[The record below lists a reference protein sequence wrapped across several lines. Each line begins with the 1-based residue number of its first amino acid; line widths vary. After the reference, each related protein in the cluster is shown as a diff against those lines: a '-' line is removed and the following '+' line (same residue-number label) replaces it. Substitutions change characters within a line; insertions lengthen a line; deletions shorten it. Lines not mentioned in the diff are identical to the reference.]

1 MRKILFFIIIFLISP
16 LFASN
21 PDKNKECSS
30 DIVKIEFNFPGAGSL
45 SCEVIKSDYIK
56 IYINPEIDDSI
67 NPSPWFAIRKS
78 EHSKS
83 IKLEL
88 DYKNYKH
95 RYYPKLSKDKKKWTK
110 IDEIFISKKED
121 GKIVIIDFLPSNQK
135 EYVASQEL
143 ITDFWYDEWYN
154 ELESSG
160 RVKREIIGFS
170 VLRNPI
176 HMFFAEKNT
185 NNPYILVLGRQHP
198 PEVTGAL
205 AMKSFI
211 NELLTENFLTDSFL
225 DRYNI
230 LFVPLMNPDG
240 VMNGF
245 WRYNANKK
253 DLNRDWGNFTQPE
266 TNAVYKKLTK
276 LSNKKLVLF
285 IDFHSTFKNIF
296 YISDV
301 LEDSSMKHFLRDWL
315 GDSRDSLSEINY
327 SYEIINSLNKD
338 NGVSKNYIYNKYKG
352 IHTNVI
358 RPFNVY
364 GPGMNQN
371 DYRIFPNF
379 ISNILNKKQI
389 KI

>member
-1 MRKILFFIIIFLISP
+1 MRKILFFIIIFFISP

-21 PDKNKECSS
+21 LDKNKECSS

-95 RYYPKLSKDKKKWTK
+95 RYHPKLSKDKKKWTK

-135 EYVASQEL
+135 EYLASQEL

-170 VLRNPI
+170 VLKNPI

-198 PEVTGAL
+198 PEVTGTL

-245 WRYNANKK
+245 LRYNANKK

-266 TNAVYKKLTK
+266 TDAVYKKLTK

-338 NGVSKNYIYNKYKG
+338 NGVSKNYIYNKYK
-352 IHTNVI
+352 IPSVTYEVSDNENRNIIQQSSSVLATNL
-358 RPFNVY
+358 
-364 GPGMNQN
+364 MK
-371 DYRIFPNF
+371 
-379 ISNILNKKQI
+379 LLL
-389 KI
+389 KIE

>member
-1 MRKILFFIIIFLISP
+1 MRKILFFIIIFFISP

-21 PDKNKECSS
+21 PGKNKECSS

-110 IDEIFISKKED
+110 IDKIFISKKED

-170 VLRNPI
+170 VLKNPI

-198 PEVTGAL
+198 PEVTGTL

-266 TNAVYKKLTK
+266 TDAVYKKLIK

-338 NGVSKNYIYNKYKG
+338 NGVSKNYIYNKYK
-352 IHTNVI
+352 IPSVTYEVSDNENRNIIQQSSSVLATNL
-358 RPFNVY
+358 
-364 GPGMNQN
+364 MK
-371 DYRIFPNF
+371 
-379 ISNILNKKQI
+379 LLL
-389 KI
+389 KIE

>member
-1 MRKILFFIIIFLISP
+1 MRKILFFIIIFFISP

-21 PDKNKECSS
+21 PNKNKECSS

-78 EHSKS
+78 EHFKS

-110 IDEIFISKKED
+110 IDEIFISKKD
-121 GKIVIIDFLPSNQK
+121 GGKIVIIDFLPSNQK

-176 HMFFAEKNT
+176 PMFFAEKNT
-185 NNPYILVLGRQHP
+185 NNPYILILGRQHP
-198 PEVTGAL
+198 PEVTGAF
-205 AMKSFI
+205 AMKGFI
-211 NELLTENFLTDSFL
+211 NQLLTVNSLTDSFL

-266 TNAVYKKLTK
+266 TDAVYKKLTK

-296 YISDV
+296 YTSDV
-301 LEDSSMKHFLRDWL
+301 LEDSSMKFFLRDWL

-338 NGVSKNYIYNKYKG
+338 NGVSKNYIYNKYK
-352 IHTNVI
+352 IPSVTYEVSDNENRNIIQQSSSVLATNL
-358 RPFNVY
+358 
-364 GPGMNQN
+364 MK
-371 DYRIFPNF
+371 
-379 ISNILNKKQI
+379 LLL
-389 KI
+389 KIE

>member
-1 MRKILFFIIIFLISP
+1 MRKILFFIIIFFISP

-21 PDKNKECSS
+21 PNKNKECSS

-110 IDEIFISKKED
+110 IDEIFISKKEG

-176 HMFFAEKNT
+176 PMFFAEKNT
-185 NNPYILVLGRQHP
+185 NNPYILILGRQHP
-198 PEVTGAL
+198 PEVTGAF
-205 AMKSFI
+205 AMKGFI
-211 NELLTENFLTDSFL
+211 NQLLTVNSLTDSFL

-266 TNAVYKKLTK
+266 TDAVYKKLTK

-301 LEDSSMKHFLRDWL
+301 LEDSSMKYFLRDWL

-338 NGVSKNYIYNKYKG
+338 NGVSKNYIYNKYK
-352 IHTNVI
+352 IPSVTYEVSDNENRNIIQQSSSVLATNLMKLLLKVE
-358 RPFNVY
+358 
-364 GPGMNQN
+364 
-371 DYRIFPNF
+371 
-379 ISNILNKKQI
+379 
-389 KI
+389 

>member
-1 MRKILFFIIIFLISP
+1 MRKILFFIIIFFISP

-21 PDKNKECSS
+21 LNKNKECSS

-198 PEVTGAL
+198 PEVTGTL

-266 TNAVYKKLTK
+266 TDAVYKKLIK

-338 NGVSKNYIYNKYKG
+338 NGVSKNYIYNKYK
-352 IHTNVI
+352 IPSVTYEVSDNENRNIIQQSSSVLATNL
-358 RPFNVY
+358 
-364 GPGMNQN
+364 MK
-371 DYRIFPNF
+371 
-379 ISNILNKKQI
+379 LLL
-389 KI
+389 KIE

>member
-1 MRKILFFIIIFLISP
+1 MRKILFFIIIFFISP

-95 RYYPKLSKDKKKWTK
+95 RYYPKLSKDKKRWTK

-121 GKIVIIDFLPSNQK
+121 GKILIIDFLPSNQK

-176 HMFFAEKNT
+176 HMFFAEKNI
-185 NNPYILVLGRQHP
+185 NNPYILILGRQHP
-198 PEVTGAL
+198 PEVTGAF
-205 AMKSFI
+205 AMRGFI

-266 TNAVYKKLTK
+266 TDAVYKKLTK

-301 LEDSSMKHFLRDWL
+301 LEDSSMKYFLRDWL

-338 NGVSKNYIYNKYKG
+338 NGVSKNYIYNKYK
-352 IHTNVI
+352 IPSVTYEVSDNENRNIIQQSSSVLATNL
-358 RPFNVY
+358 
-364 GPGMNQN
+364 MK
-371 DYRIFPNF
+371 
-379 ISNILNKKQI
+379 LLL
-389 KI
+389 KIE

>member
-1 MRKILFFIIIFLISP
+1 MRKILFFIIIFFISP

-198 PEVTGAL
+198 PEVTGTL

-266 TNAVYKKLTK
+266 TDAVYKKLTK

-338 NGVSKNYIYNKYKG
+338 NGVSKNYIYNKYK
-352 IHTNVI
+352 IPSVTYEVSDNENRNIIQLSSSVLATNL
-358 RPFNVY
+358 
-364 GPGMNQN
+364 MK
-371 DYRIFPNF
+371 
-379 ISNILNKKQI
+379 LLLKI
-389 KI
+389 K

>member
-1 MRKILFFIIIFLISP
+1 MRKILFFIIIFFISP
-16 LFASN
+16 VFASN

-135 EYVASQEL
+135 EYLASQEL

-266 TNAVYKKLTK
+266 TDAVYKKLTK

-338 NGVSKNYIYNKYKG
+338 NGVSKNYIYNKYK
-352 IHTNVI
+352 IPSVTYEVSDNENRNIIQQSSSVLATNL
-358 RPFNVY
+358 
-364 GPGMNQN
+364 MK
-371 DYRIFPNF
+371 
-379 ISNILNKKQI
+379 LLL
-389 KI
+389 KIE

>member
-1 MRKILFFIIIFLISP
+1 MRKILFFIIIFFISP

-21 PDKNKECSS
+21 LNKNKECSS

-95 RYYPKLSKDKKKWTK
+95 RYHPKLSKDKKKWTK

-198 PEVTGAL
+198 PEVTGTL

-266 TNAVYKKLTK
+266 TDAVYKKLTK

-338 NGVSKNYIYNKYKG
+338 NGVSKNYIYNKYK
-352 IHTNVI
+352 IPSVTYEVSDNENRNIIQQSSSVLATNL
-358 RPFNVY
+358 
-364 GPGMNQN
+364 MK
-371 DYRIFPNF
+371 
-379 ISNILNKKQI
+379 LLL
-389 KI
+389 KIE

>member
-1 MRKILFFIIIFLISP
+1 MRKILFFIIIFFISP

-21 PDKNKECSS
+21 LNKNKECSS

-95 RYYPKLSKDKKKWTK
+95 RYHPKLSKDKKKWTK

-266 TNAVYKKLTK
+266 TDAVYKKLIK

-338 NGVSKNYIYNKYKG
+338 NGVSKNYIYNKYK
-352 IHTNVI
+352 IPSVTYEVSDNEN
-358 RPFNVY
+358 R
-364 GPGMNQN
+364 
-371 DYRIFPNF
+371 
-379 ISNILNKKQI
+379 NIIQQSSSVLAKNLMKLLL
-389 KI
+389 KIE

>member
-1 MRKILFFIIIFLISP
+1 MRKILFFIIIFFISP

-110 IDEIFISKKED
+110 IDEIFISKKEG

-176 HMFFAEKNT
+176 HMFFAEKNI
-185 NNPYILVLGRQHP
+185 NNPYILILGRQHP
-198 PEVTGAL
+198 PEVTGAF
-205 AMKSFI
+205 AMRGFI

-240 VMNGF
+240 VMNGY

-253 DLNRDWGNFTQPE
+253 DLNRDWGIFIQPE
-266 TNAVYKKLTK
+266 TDAVNKKLTELK
-276 LSNKKLVLF
+276 NKKLALF
-285 IDFHSTFKNIF
+285 IDFHSTFKNLF
-296 YISDV
+296 YISDIAEESPMKNF
-301 LEDSSMKHFLRDWL
+301 LEDWL
-315 GDSRDSLSEINY
+315 LDSRKSLSEANY
-327 SYEIINSLNKD
+327 KYEIINSFNKD
-338 NGVSKNYIYNKYKG
+338 NGVSKNYIYNKYK
-352 IHTNVI
+352 IPSVTYEVSDNEDRDVI
-358 RPFNVY
+358 
-364 GPGMNQN
+364 QQ
-371 DYRIFPNF
+371 
-379 ISNILNKKQI
+379 SSSILAINLMELLLKVK
-389 KI
+389 

>member
-1 MRKILFFIIIFLISP
+1 MRKILLFIIIFFISP

-21 PDKNKECSS
+21 LDKNKECSS

-110 IDEIFISKKED
+110 IDEIFISKKEG

-176 HMFFAEKNT
+176 PMFFAEKNT
-185 NNPYILVLGRQHP
+185 NNPYILILGRQHP
-198 PEVTGAL
+198 PEVTGAF
-205 AMKSFI
+205 AMKGFI
-211 NELLTENFLTDSFL
+211 NQLLTVNSLTDSFL

-266 TNAVYKKLTK
+266 TDAVYKKLTK

-338 NGVSKNYIYNKYKG
+338 NGVSKNYIYNKYK
-352 IHTNVI
+352 IPSVTYEVSDNENRNIIQQSSSVLATNL
-358 RPFNVY
+358 
-364 GPGMNQN
+364 MK
-371 DYRIFPNF
+371 
-379 ISNILNKKQI
+379 LLL
-389 KI
+389 KIE

>member
-1 MRKILFFIIIFLISP
+1 MRKILFFIIIFFISP

-21 PDKNKECSS
+21 LDKNKECSS

-78 EHSKS
+78 EQSKS

-211 NELLTENFLTDSFL
+211 NKLLTENFLTDSFL

-266 TNAVYKKLTK
+266 TDAVYKKLTK

-338 NGVSKNYIYNKYKG
+338 NGVSKNYIYNKYK
-352 IHTNVI
+352 IPSVTYEVSDNENRNIIQQSSSVLATNL
-358 RPFNVY
+358 
-364 GPGMNQN
+364 MK
-371 DYRIFPNF
+371 
-379 ISNILNKKQI
+379 LLL
-389 KI
+389 KIE

>member
-1 MRKILFFIIIFLISP
+1 MRKILFFIIIFFISP

-21 PDKNKECSS
+21 PNKNKECSS

-95 RYYPKLSKDKKKWTK
+95 RYHPKLSKDKKKWTK

-266 TNAVYKKLTK
+266 TDAVYKKLIK

-301 LEDSSMKHFLRDWL
+301 LEESSMKHFLRDWL

-338 NGVSKNYIYNKYKG
+338 NGVSKNYIYNKYK
-352 IHTNVI
+352 IPSVTYEVSDNENRNIIQQSSSVLATNL
-358 RPFNVY
+358 
-364 GPGMNQN
+364 MK
-371 DYRIFPNF
+371 
-379 ISNILNKKQI
+379 LLL
-389 KI
+389 KIE

>member
-1 MRKILFFIIIFLISP
+1 MRKILFFIIIFFISP

-266 TNAVYKKLTK
+266 TDAVYEKLIK

-285 IDFHSTFKNIF
+285 IDFHSTYKNIF
-296 YISDV
+296 YISDAQLTNSYPNFLLNW
-301 LEDSSMKHFLRDWL
+301 LEK
-315 GDSRDSLSEINY
+315 SRLELSKIGYNFSIKE
-327 SYEIINSLNKD
+327 SYTKSNK
-338 NGVSKNYIYNKYKG
+338 VSKNYFHNKY
-352 IHTNVI
+352 
-358 RPFNVY
+358 
-364 GPGMNQN
+364 
-371 DYRIFPNF
+371 
-379 ISNILNKKQI
+379 NIPSMTYEVSDTEERS
-389 KI
+389 KITKSSMILARNLITILLDPEN

>member
-1 MRKILFFIIIFLISP
+1 MRKILFFIIIFFISP

-95 RYYPKLSKDKKKWTK
+95 RYHPKLSKDKKKWTK

-135 EYVASQEL
+135 EYLASQEL

-170 VLRNPI
+170 VLKNPI

-198 PEVTGAL
+198 PEVTGTL

-266 TNAVYKKLTK
+266 TDAVYKKLTK

-338 NGVSKNYIYNKYKG
+338 NGVSKNYIYNKYK
-352 IHTNVI
+352 IPSVTYEVSDNENRNIIQQSSSVLATNL
-358 RPFNVY
+358 
-364 GPGMNQN
+364 MK
-371 DYRIFPNF
+371 
-379 ISNILNKKQI
+379 LLL
-389 KI
+389 KIE

>member
-1 MRKILFFIIIFLISP
+1 MRKILFFIIIFFISP

-143 ITDFWYDEWYN
+143 INDFWYDEWYN

-266 TNAVYKKLTK
+266 TDAVYKKLIK

-338 NGVSKNYIYNKYKG
+338 NGVSKNYIYNKYK
-352 IHTNVI
+352 IPSVTYEVSDNENRNIIQQSSSVLATNL
-358 RPFNVY
+358 
-364 GPGMNQN
+364 MK
-371 DYRIFPNF
+371 
-379 ISNILNKKQI
+379 LLLKI
-389 KI
+389 K

>member
-1 MRKILFFIIIFLISP
+1 MRKILFFIIIFFISP

-110 IDEIFISKKED
+110 IDEIFISKKEG

-176 HMFFAEKNT
+176 PMFFAEKNT
-185 NNPYILVLGRQHP
+185 NNPYILILGRQHP
-198 PEVTGAL
+198 PEVTGAF
-205 AMKSFI
+205 AMKGFI
-211 NELLTENFLTDSFL
+211 NQLLTVNSLTDSFL

-266 TNAVYKKLTK
+266 TDAVYKKLTK

-338 NGVSKNYIYNKYKG
+338 NGVSKNYIYNKYK
-352 IHTNVI
+352 IPSVTYEVSDNENRNIIQQSSSVLATNL
-358 RPFNVY
+358 
-364 GPGMNQN
+364 MK
-371 DYRIFPNF
+371 
-379 ISNILNKKQI
+379 LLL
-389 KI
+389 KIE

>member
-1 MRKILFFIIIFLISP
+1 MRKILFFIIIFFISP

-67 NPSPWFAIRKS
+67 NPSTWFAIRKS

-143 ITDFWYDEWYN
+143 ITDFWYDDWYN

-266 TNAVYKKLTK
+266 TDAVYKKLIK

-338 NGVSKNYIYNKYKG
+338 NGVSKNYIYNKYK
-352 IHTNVI
+352 IPSVTYEVSDNENRNIIQQSSSVLATNL
-358 RPFNVY
+358 
-364 GPGMNQN
+364 MK
-371 DYRIFPNF
+371 
-379 ISNILNKKQI
+379 LLL
-389 KI
+389 KIE